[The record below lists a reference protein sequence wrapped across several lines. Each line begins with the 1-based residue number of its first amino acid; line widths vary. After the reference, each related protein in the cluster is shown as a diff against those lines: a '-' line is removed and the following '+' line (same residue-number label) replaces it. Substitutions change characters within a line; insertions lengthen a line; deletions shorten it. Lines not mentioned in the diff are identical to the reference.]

1 MRSRGVLKSF
11 VAVGACAGAV
21 AAVLVPGSGSVVSAS
36 SGVSVTAQGDR
47 TIWMSTRKPGP
58 KLLVTYQVADPQRR
72 ATTFESCLYDV
83 DEGEDIRCKTYPLL
97 PGDLVERTPGGW
109 TITRVIQYRKPV
121 SPADCD
127 WVNYHWPKFRST
139 ISLFA
144 QDGSRLARGQHGF
157 VAKCRG

>member
-36 SGVSVTAQGDR
+36 SGVSVTAQGER

-83 DEGEDIRCKTYPLL
+83 DEGKISDARRIRC
-97 PGDLVERTPGGW
+97 
-109 TITRVIQYRKPV
+109 
-121 SPADCD
+121 
-127 WVNYHWPKFRST
+127 
-139 ISLFA
+139 
-144 QDGSRLARGQHGF
+144 SRGTW
-157 VAKCRG
+157 